1 MPNELENRLG
11 RALRSI
17 PLTGQSRERAR
28 QVALEALTPPP
39 PSRRPVAVKVLVA
52 SIGAACLITAGV
64 ALAASGGVEF
74 HVGRPAAST
83 SQLPARPA
91 TASSPLPPGSASFIV
106 EVGGR
111 VWSAGAHSL
120 RPIAGRLSTIAVS
133 PGALYELQAKAHLLR
148 AVASRSGRVAFTH
161 RVRGRVT
168 AASWSPF
175 PIRIAFLEQTP
186 SGYVMHDM
194 WGTGSHDRRAPS
206 LAAPVAPSWR
216 WDSLAVAF
224 VRANG
229 RVAIL
234 SPTSGAVKTLPRV
247 CSIRRAQAIAYSP
260 SNGLL
265 AIAGGRRV
273 GIVDT
278 TGSRPLHCIRRAA
291 GTPSLAWLGGRRLAI
306 GAGNRLR
313 NLSVAWSGVR
323 SSAGTVPGSIT
334 TLAPAP
340 QGHGIAIAIDRP
352 QGTSVL
358 VATAEDLVRP
368 RPLFTLQGVHGPAE
382 IQWR

>member
-1 MPNELENRLG
+1 MLAVR
-11 RALRSI
+11 
-17 PLTGQSRERAR
+17 
-28 QVALEALTPPP
+28 
-39 PSRRPVAVKVLVA
+39 RRPPA
-52 SIGAACLITAGV
+52 SC
-64 ALAASGGVEF
+64 
-74 HVGRPAAST
+74 
-83 SQLPARPA
+83 QARPA

-161 RVRGRVT
+161 RVRGRVI
-168 AASWSPF
+168 AASWSPL

-194 WGTGSHDRRAPS
+194 WGTGSHDRRGPG

-273 GIVDT
+273 GDRGYDGVAAASLHPACRGNAVAGVARRSAARHRRRQPPPESQRRLVRCAIVCRYGARKHHDPRAGS
-278 TGSRPLHCIRRAA
+278 TGTWDRNRDRSAA
-291 GTPSLAWLGGRRLAI
+291 GHERLGRDG
-306 GAGNRLR
+306 
-313 NLSVAWSGVR
+313 
-323 SSAGTVPGSIT
+323 
-334 TLAPAP
+334 
-340 QGHGIAIAIDRP
+340 
-352 QGTSVL
+352 
-358 VATAEDLVRP
+358 
-368 RPLFTLQGVHGPAE
+368 
-382 IQWR
+382 